1 MIVRKGDKQQ
11 KLQVEKLTND
21 FKDALEKYFSFQRV
35 SYFSIKLTDCQAV
48 VYARRMILPRMSEWS
63 YTTARLI

>member
-35 SYFSIKLTDCQAV
+35 SYFSIKLTG
-48 VYARRMILPRMSEWS
+48 
-63 YTTARLI
+63 